1 MKCEE
6 IILDLP
12 SLLYGELSEDERER
26 LMSHISGCQDCRDE
40 WEEMKTTEAVMM
52 ELGEEEPPES
62 IVFIAENTP
71 RFRAKLLKLIQ
82 PRNALKWG
90 LAAAA
95 ALVVLWIFKPSVSLK
110 DGDFRLAFG
119 RRAPVESVSAA
130 AIEGRLQAE
139 RIETLKLMSRL
150 LVEQS
155 EEQRRDYTLT
165 LTEFARSL
173 ERQRRDDLRLIGSGL
188 ENVNKNSQVG
198 LYMTNMRMEDLIKNA
213 SYDSNYNMGK

>member
-6 IILDLP
+6 IILELP
-12 SLLYGELSEDERER
+12 ALLYGELSEDERER
-26 LMSHISGCQDCRDE
+26 LMSHISGCQDCRNE

-130 AIEGRLQAE
+130 AIEERLQAE
-139 RIETLKLMSRL
+139 RIETLKLVSRL